1 MRWNLSMAPSPE
13 NGTGAFPHFAQF
25 GLSACFQVLIQPPE
39 FIENSGKTSAGNAI
53 PSKNFFGCKTAA
65 IQPVKK

>member
-1 MRWNLSMAPSPE
+1 MGPALFRILRSSGCLLVFRFSFSRLSSLKIPE
-13 NGTGAFPHFAQF
+13 
-25 GLSACFQVLIQPPE
+25 
-39 FIENSGKTSAGNAI
+39 KTSAGNAI